1 MSLISPEYLA
11 QQRDLHDD
19 QNYGTSGHKYAAVV
33 REIAGLLDTQDIL
46 DYGCGKRTLERALG
60 YPISNYDPSIPGV
73 DGEPRPADLV
83 VCTDVL
89 EHIEPDYLDNV
100 LDDLER
106 VTLRFLMVV
115 VVNRAAKKI
124 LPDGRNAHL
133 IQEPLSWWIPK
144 FEARF
149 SVREIRVQGT
159 KMFIF
164 AAAK

>member
-1 MSLISPEYLA
+1 MLISQDYLA
-11 QQRDLHDD
+11 LQRTLHEDKG
-19 QNYGTSGHKYAAVV
+19 YGTSGHKYAEVV
-33 REIAGLLDTQDIL
+33 REISNLLQTQDIL
-46 DYGCGKRTLERALG
+46 DYGCGKRTLEAALG
-60 YPISNYDPSIPGV
+60 FPIQNYDPCIPGL
-73 DGEPRPADLV
+73 DTPPRPSDLV
-83 VCTDVL
+83 VCTDCC

-149 SVREIRVQGT
+149 SIREIRAQ
-159 KMFIF
+159 
-164 AAAK
+164 